1 MHQTYAFCV
10 HLTASNFSSV
20 HTGSR
25 LSYKAP
31 VLQALY
37 QSAVYKYRAETD
49 EGKHKEIWEVPGS
62 NYIRLA
68 QRTKATKKAFPQARR
83 GELKIEFQRVEPTAF
98 KNKNMYFF

>member
-49 EGKHKEIWEVPGS
+49 EGKYKEIWEVSGS

-83 GELKIEFQRVEPTAF
+83 GELKIEFGLIHRGLSQ
-98 KNKNMYFF
+98 